1 MFTIW
6 LLLLTLMSTL
16 HSPIKVVHS
25 LHVATTLNAST
36 ITTRSTR
43 IYPFR
48 YVSLLNDMT
57 TPIDSVNITLNSTTA
72 ISPRGG
78 LRIDASNLNN
88 TINYVFRNDSTT
100 PLFFRYQLLVTT
112 NGNNITAYND
122 ILRQVYLERS
132 GRANFVINYVYL
144 PKMSFPVVY
153 SSLTRHFYNMNSN
166 SVLWTQGDQ
175 RCQSQ
180 VRIFNM
186 TAYMATTTSIEENK
200 LLSSVLK
207 SGSGWLCAQNPTKQ
221 CGGTWQWFCGPE
233 TGEKLTFLPKIPPW
247 NSGEPSCKDSQSRSE
262 YLLERY
268 NDGPWND
275 AGDSNKPPYCEY

>member
-57 TPIDSVNITLNSTTA
+57 TPIDSVNITLNSTTVMG
-72 ISPRGG
+72 SRGG
-78 LRIDASNLNN
+78 LRIDESNLSK
-88 TINYVFRNDSTT
+88 TITYVFRNDSTT
-100 PLFFRYQLLVTT
+100 LLFFRYQLLVTT
-112 NGNNITAYND
+112 NGNNLTMYND
-122 ILRQVYLERS
+122 ILRQIYLERS
-132 GRANFVINYVYL
+132 AAYPNFVINYVYL

-166 SVLWTQGDQ
+166 SVLWAQGDQ

-180 VRIFNM
+180 ARIFNM

-207 SGSGWLCAQNPTKQ
+207 SGSGWLCA
-221 CGGTWQWFCGPE
+221 
-233 TGEKLTFLPKIPPW
+233 
-247 NSGEPSCKDSQSRSE
+247 
-262 YLLERY
+262 
-268 NDGPWND
+268 
-275 AGDSNKPPYCEY
+275 